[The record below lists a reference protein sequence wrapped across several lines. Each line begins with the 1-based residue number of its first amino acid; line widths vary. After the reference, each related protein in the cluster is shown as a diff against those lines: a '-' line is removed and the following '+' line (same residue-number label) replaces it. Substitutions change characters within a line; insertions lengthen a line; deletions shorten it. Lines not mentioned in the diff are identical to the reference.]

1 MDKSFSNKKELR
13 KDFLKRREALSEKE
27 ARERSVCVIQ
37 KLRSDL
43 YFRKARTILIYVSKG
58 KEIST
63 HDLIKEASKEK
74 IVLIPRLR
82 EKKLEAVR
90 FTSFDDMANGDFGV
104 LEPKSGEAFDINKID
119 LVVLPG
125 LAFDKHGYRLGY
137 GLGYFDQFLKAY
149 QGRKIALA
157 YDFPLTKTLPHDE
170 WDVRVDEVI
179 SDTP

>member
-1 MDKSFSNKKELR
+1 MDKTELR
-13 KDFLKRREALSEKE
+13 KEFLKRRESLSEKE
-27 ARERSVCVIQ
+27 AKERSALVIQ
-37 KLRSDL
+37 KLRNDP
-43 YFRKARTILIYVSKG
+43 YFKKAGTVLVYVSKG
-58 KEIST
+58 KEIFT
-63 HDLIKEASKEK
+63 HDLIQETSKEK
-74 IVLIPRLR
+74 LVLVPRLR
-82 EKKLEAVR
+82 EKRLEAVR
-90 FTSFDDMANGDFGV
+90 FTSFNDMANGDFGV

-157 YDFPLTKTLPHDE
+157 YDFQLTKTLPHDE